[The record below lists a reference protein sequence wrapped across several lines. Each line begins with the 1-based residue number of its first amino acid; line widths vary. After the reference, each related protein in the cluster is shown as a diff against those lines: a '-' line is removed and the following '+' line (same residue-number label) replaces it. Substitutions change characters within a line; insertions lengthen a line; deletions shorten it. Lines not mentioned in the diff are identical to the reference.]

1 VPEKKKI
8 WQLKINFFNFVEK
21 QMKTLSFLSTN
32 GNPER
37 RITNFI
43 FQLAE
48 SLGYKIP
55 HVAGLKWK
63 LHLQY
68 INYQQ
73 NKAVAS
79 AKFSRMLRQI
89 SLKNLSKEA
98 EIKRRE
104 MTNSFETLGLPRYS
118 NYRLFNM
125 RSHEAFEKAKNSGS
139 EY

>member
-1 VPEKKKI
+1 MKVSKLKVEGVISFEAMPSMEKRLGKKKI

-55 HVAGLKWK
+55 HGAGLK
-63 LHLQY
+63 
-68 INYQQ
+68 
-73 NKAVAS
+73 
-79 AKFSRMLRQI
+79 
-89 SLKNLSKEA
+89 
-98 EIKRRE
+98 
-104 MTNSFETLGLPRYS
+104 
-118 NYRLFNM
+118 
-125 RSHEAFEKAKNSGS
+125 
-139 EY
+139 